1 MASRDVE
8 DVKNIHPIYLIQ
20 LHPMWDKALE
30 QCSMEDY
37 HDFEHMGD
45 HITEEP
51 GVRYVKGHPQIC
63 IVL

>member
-1 MASRDVE
+1 
-8 DVKNIHPIYLIQ
+8 
-20 LHPMWDKALE
+20 MWDKALE